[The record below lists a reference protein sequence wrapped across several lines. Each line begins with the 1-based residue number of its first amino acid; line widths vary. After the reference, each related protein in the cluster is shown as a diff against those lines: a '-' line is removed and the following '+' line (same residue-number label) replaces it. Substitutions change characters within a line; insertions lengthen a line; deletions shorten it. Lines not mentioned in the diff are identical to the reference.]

1 MSMKGWVAA
10 HRYKGGILR
19 YIYDKVK
26 ALDSA
31 QGGDDTD
38 IASIK
43 AAIGKAEGEG
53 AGGILKDI
61 ADIKAAIGVSTSG
74 SETGFY
80 KNIKDINTA
89 IGDDDQEG
97 TIKGRIYALEDHS

>member
-1 MSMKGWVAA
+1 MKGWAAA

-19 YIYDKVK
+19 YLYDKVK
-26 ALDSA
+26 TLDSA

-80 KNIKDINTA
+80 KDIKDINTA
-89 IGDDDQEG
+89 IGADDEPT

>member
-1 MSMKGWVAA
+1 MKGWAAA
-10 HRYKGGILR
+10 HRYKGGILK
-19 YIYDKVK
+19 YLYDKVK
-26 ALDSA
+26 TLDSA

-38 IASIK
+38 ITAIK

-80 KNIKDINTA
+80 KDIKDINTA
-89 IGDDDQEG
+89 IGADDEPN
-97 TIKGRIYALEDHS
+97 TIKGRIYALEEH